1 MRCMLCRGG
10 RTRPGTATI
19 VLFRGPTTV
28 IMKEVPAEV
37 CGDCAEPVLAEE
49 ISERVLTAA
58 EGAVERG
65 AEIEILRFVA

>member
-10 RTRPGTATI
+10 RTHPGKTTL

-37 CGDCAEPVLAEE
+37 CGDCGEPVIAENV
-49 ISERVLTAA
+49 SERVLAVA
-58 EGAVERG
+58 EEAVARG
-65 AEIEILRFVA
+65 AEVEILRFVA

>member
-10 RTRPGTATI
+10 LTRPGTTTI

-37 CGDCAEPVLAEE
+37 CGDCAEPVLAEA
-49 ISERVLTAA
+49 ISERVLVVA

-65 AEIEILRFVA
+65 AEVEILRFVA